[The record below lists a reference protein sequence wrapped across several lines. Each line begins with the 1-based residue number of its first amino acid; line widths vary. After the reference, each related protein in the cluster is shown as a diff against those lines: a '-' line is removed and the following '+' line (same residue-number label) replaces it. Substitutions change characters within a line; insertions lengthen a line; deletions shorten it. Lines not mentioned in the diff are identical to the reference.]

1 MKCTGDVTVG
11 LASDGMIVH
20 RPIHADMK
28 AEYYVIDD
36 ASLYTDDKYQSP
48 PPVLMSRLWLIWFG
62 SLPLLAVLIYLSV
75 LVFGR

>member
-1 MKCTGDVTVG
+1 MKYTEDVRVG

-36 ASLYTDDKYQSP
+36 ASLYTNDRNQSP
-48 PPVLMSRLWLIWFG
+48 PPVSLSRLWLIWFG
-62 SLPLLAVLIYLSV
+62 SLPLLAVLIYLS
-75 LVFGR
+75 LLAFGR

>member
-1 MKCTGDVTVG
+1 MKCTEDVTVG
-11 LASDGMIVH
+11 LARDGMIVH
-20 RPIHADMK
+20 RPIHADVK

-36 ASLYTDDKYQSP
+36 ASLYTDDRNQSP
-48 PPVLMSRLWLIWFG
+48 LPVSLSCLWLIWFG